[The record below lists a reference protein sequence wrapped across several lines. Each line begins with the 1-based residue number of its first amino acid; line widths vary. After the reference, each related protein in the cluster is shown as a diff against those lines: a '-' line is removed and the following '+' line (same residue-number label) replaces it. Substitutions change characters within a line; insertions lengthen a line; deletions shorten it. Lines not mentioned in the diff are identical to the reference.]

1 MAVIFPRWLNHFPT
15 AVALAAPLVGLGAV
29 LALYY
34 WFAPAFTDV
43 GYQPDQPVPFSHRL
57 HAGELGMDCRY
68 CHNTVEKAALAAIPP
83 AATCMNCHAKVK
95 PDSPK
100 LAPIRESYE
109 SGKPVEWVRVH
120 MVPDYA
126 YFDHSV
132 HVAGGVGCVDCH
144 GRIDQMEKVTQIKPL
159 GMSWCLDC
167 HRKPESRLRPT
178 SQVTNMAWADSTYDP
193 KTDPHRTR
201 MPEPPEHCSGCHR

>member
-83 AATCMNCHAKVK
+83 AATCMNCHATVK

-132 HVAGGVGCVDCH
+132 HVAGGVGCVECH